1 MMRMVKMVK
10 TTTKIKSNMKK
21 SLILAAIVLMSASC
35 FAQKNPA
42 TKKAKSYI
50 MSETPDFA
58 AARASIA
65 EALEAEPTAETY
77 YWAGMIGYQE
87 VTQENLNQMMGQG
100 VNSAKAGTAVE
111 ESYNYWLKADE
122 LAMIPTL
129 DKKGREVVDTKTRN
143 NISKKM
149 LEYYKNQELV
159 KYGIYLNE
167 QRDFAGA
174 YQAFKM
180 HISIPDLPMMDNEK
194 MQKEMPR
201 DTTYT
206 QYKYYAAIFAV
217 QSEMHEEA
225 VALLE
230 ELKDGDYE
238 AVSVNQFLY
247 QEYVTLKDTAK
258 FVATLQAAIV
268 RFPKEPWFLQNLINY
283 YIFSGQEQTAV
294 DYLAQAIE
302 REPNVAQYHHIKGNL
317 DENLGNYDAALV
329 DFDEALRCD
338 PTLADAM
345 AGKGRVYYNQAVKLN
360 EAAALIQ
367 DNKEYKKA
375 LDEMNE
381 VFRKSLPFFEKAHEM
396 DPEDRTYMQVLK
408 GLYYRF
414 HMDAEYDAISAKLNS
429 L

>member
-1 MMRMVKMVK
+1 
-10 TTTKIKSNMKK
+10 MKK
-21 SLILAAIVLMSASC
+21 TLFFAALVLVSTCC

-42 TKKAKSYI
+42 VKNAKRYI
-50 MSETPDFA
+50 MAETPDFS
-58 AARASIA
+58 AARTAIEEAIA
-65 EALEAEPTAETY
+65 TEPTAETY

-87 VTQENLNQMMGQG
+87 VTLENYNQMLGKG
-100 VNSAKAGTAVE
+100 VNQALAGQAVM
-111 ESYNYWLKADE
+111 ESYYYWLEADR

-129 DKKGREVVDTKTRN
+129 DKKGREVVDTKTRA
-143 NISKKM
+143 NITKKM

-167 QRDFAGA
+167 QRDFEGA
-174 YQAFKM
+174 YKAFKK
-180 HISIPDLPMMDNEK
+180 HIEIPELDMMQNEK
-194 MQKEMPR
+194 IQKEMPR
-201 DTTYT
+201 DSIYT

-217 QSEMHEEA
+217 QAQLHEQA
-225 VALLE
+225 IVVLE

-247 QEYVTLKDTAK
+247 QEYVELKDTVK
-258 FVATLQAAIV
+258 FVATLQDAIA
-268 RFPKEPWFLQNLINY
+268 RFPQESWFLQNLINY
-283 YIFSGQEQTAV
+283 YIFSGQEQAAI

-317 DENLGNYDAALV
+317 DENQGNYEAALV
-329 DFDEALRCD
+329 DFDNALKLD

-360 EAAALIQ
+360 EAAAMIS

-375 LDEMNE
+375 LEEMNE
-381 VFRKSLPFFEKAHEM
+381 VFRKALPFFEKAHEM
-396 DPEDRTYMQVLK
+396 APEDRTYMQILK

-414 HMDAEYDAISAKLNS
+414 NMTAEYDAISEKLNN

>member
-1 MMRMVKMVK
+1 
-10 TTTKIKSNMKK
+10 MKK
-21 SLILAAIVLMSASC
+21 SLILAALVLISAGC

-50 MSETPDFA
+50 MSETPDFS
-58 AARASIA
+58 AARASIQ
-65 EALEAEPTAETY
+65 EAIAAEPTAETY

-100 VNSAKAGTAVE
+100 INQAKAGEAVK

-122 LAMIPTL
+122 LAVTPVL
-129 DKKGREVVDTKTRN
+129 NKKGQEVPADPKTHS
-143 NISKKM
+143 NIVKRM

-167 QRDFAGA
+167 QKDYVGA
-174 YQAFKM
+174 YEVFKM
-180 HISIPDLPMMDNEK
+180 HVDMPDMAMMQDAK
-194 MQKEMPR
+194 TQKEMPK
-201 DTTYT
+201 DSTYT

-217 QSEMHEEA
+217 QSGMHKEA
-225 VALLE
+225 IALLE
-230 ELKDGDYE
+230 ELKDGEYE
-238 AVSVNQFLY
+238 AISVNQFLY
-247 QEYVTLKDTAK
+247 QEYVELKDTAK
-258 FVATLQAAIV
+258 FVATLQDAIV

-317 DENLGNYDAALV
+317 DENLGNYDAALK

-338 PTLADAM
+338 PTLADAE

-360 EAAALIQ
+360 EAAALIS

-381 VFRKSLPFFEKAHEM
+381 VFRKALPHFEKAHEM
-396 DPEDRTYMQVLK
+396 DPTDRTYMQVLK

-414 HMDAEYDAISAKLNS
+414 HMDKEYDAISEKLNN

>member
-1 MMRMVKMVK
+1 
-10 TTTKIKSNMKK
+10 MKK

-201 DTTYT
+201 DTTYI

>member
-1 MMRMVKMVK
+1 
-10 TTTKIKSNMKK
+10 
-21 SLILAAIVLMSASC
+21 
-35 FAQKNPA
+35 
-42 TKKAKSYI
+42 

-129 DKKGREVVDTKTRN
+129 DKKGREVVDPNTRN

-201 DTTYT
+201 DTTYI

-225 VALLE
+225 VALWE

>member
-1 MMRMVKMVK
+1 
-10 TTTKIKSNMKK
+10 MKK
-21 SLILAAIVLMSASC
+21 TLILAAVVLMSAGC
-35 FAQKNPA
+35 YAQKNPLV
-42 TKKAKSYI
+42 KKSKSI
-50 MSETPDFA
+50 MMSENADFSE
-58 AARASIA
+58 ARRLMG
-65 EALEAEPTAETY
+65 EALEAEQTAETY

-87 VTQENLNQMMGQG
+87 LTKENYNQLMGMG
-100 VNSAKAGTAVE
+100 VNQAKAGAAVE
-111 ESYNYWLKADE
+111 ESYKYWLKADE
-122 LAMIPTL
+122 LAMIPTY

-180 HISIPDLPMMDNEK
+180 HIAIPDLPLMDNEK

-201 DTTYT
+201 DTTYI

-217 QSEMHEEA
+217 QSGMHPEA
-225 VALLE
+225 IAILE
-230 ELKDGDYE
+230 ELKNGDYE
-238 AVSVNQFLY
+238 PISVNQFLY
-247 QEYVTLKDTAK
+247 QEYVELKDTAN
-258 FVATLQAAIV
+258 FLATLEHAIE
-268 RFPKEPWFLQNLINY
+268 RFPGEPWFLQNLINY

-294 DYLAQAIE
+294 EYLAKAIE

-317 DENLGNYDAALV
+317 DENLGNYEDALK

-338 PTLADAM
+338 PNLADAM

-360 EAAALIQ
+360 EEAALIQ
-367 DNKEYKKA
+367 DNKAYKKA

-396 DPEDRTYMQVLK
+396 DPTDRTYMQVLK

-414 HMDAEYDAISAKLNS
+414 HMDAEYDAITEKLNN

>member
-1 MMRMVKMVK
+1 MR
-10 TTTKIKSNMKK
+10 K
-21 SLILAAIVLMSASC
+21 SLILAAVVLMSAGC
-35 FAQKNPA
+35 LAQKNPLV
-42 TKKAKSYI
+42 KKAKSYA
-50 MSETPDFA
+50 MAETPDFS
-58 AARASIA
+58 AARATIQ
-65 EALEAEPTAETY
+65 EAIEAAPTAETY

-87 VTQENLNQMMGQG
+87 LTQENYSQMMGNG
-100 VNSAKAGTAVE
+100 VNQAKAGQAVE
-111 ESYNYWLKADE
+111 ESYNYWLKADS

-129 DKKGREVVDTKTRN
+129 DKKGREVVDQKTRS
-143 NISKKM
+143 NIAKKM

-167 QRDFAGA
+167 QRNYADA

-180 HISIPDLPMMDNEK
+180 HVDMPDLPMMQDPK
-194 MQKEMPR
+194 IQKDMPR
-201 DTTYT
+201 DTTYE

-230 ELKDGDYE
+230 EMKDGEYE
-238 AVSVNQFLY
+238 AISCNQFLY
-247 QEYVTLKDTAK
+247 QEYVALKDTAK
-258 FVATLQAAIV
+258 FVETLQNAIV
-268 RFPKEPWFLQNLINY
+268 RFPQESWFLQNLINF

-317 DENLGNYDAALV
+317 DENLGNAEAALADFDAAL
-329 DFDEALRCD
+329 AID

-360 EAAALIQ
+360 EAAATIN
-367 DNKEYKKA
+367 DNKAYKKA
-375 LDEMNE
+375 LAEMNE

-396 DPEDRTYMQVLK
+396 DPTDRQFIQILK

-414 HMDAEYDAISAKLNS
+414 ISEPGMEAKYNEMTEKLNN

>member
-1 MMRMVKMVK
+1 
-10 TTTKIKSNMKK
+10 MKK
-21 SLILAAIVLMSASC
+21 VLFVAAIVLMSTNC

-42 TKKAKSYI
+42 VKNAKRYI
-50 MSETPDFA
+50 MAETPDFS
-58 AARASIA
+58 AARTAIEEAIA
-65 EALEAEPTAETY
+65 TEPTAETY

-87 VTQENLNQMMGQG
+87 LTLENYNQMLGKG
-100 VNSAKAGTAVE
+100 VNQALAGQAVV
-111 ESYNYWLKADE
+111 ESYDYWLEADR

-129 DKKGREVVDTKTRN
+129 DKKGREVVDTKTRA
-143 NISKKM
+143 NITKKM

-167 QRDFAGA
+167 QRDFEG
-174 YQAFKM
+174 AFKAFKK
-180 HISIPDLPMMDNEK
+180 HIDMPELDMMQNEK
-194 MQKEMPR
+194 IQKEMPR
-201 DTTYT
+201 DSTYT
-206 QYKYYAAIFAV
+206 QYKYYTAIFAV
-217 QSEMHEEA
+217 QAQLHAQAIAE
-225 VALLE
+225 LE

-247 QEYVTLKDTAK
+247 QEYVELKDTVK
-258 FVATLQAAIV
+258 FVATLQNAIA
-268 RFPKEPWFLQNLINY
+268 RFPQESWFLQNLINY
-283 YIFSGQEQTAV
+283 YIFSGQEQVAI

-317 DENLGNYDAALV
+317 DENQGNYEAALV
-329 DFDEALRCD
+329 DFDNALKLD

-360 EAAALIQ
+360 EAAAMIS

-375 LDEMNE
+375 LEEMNE
-381 VFRKSLPFFEKAHEM
+381 VFRKALPFFEKAHEM
-396 DPEDRTYMQVLK
+396 APEDRNYMQILK

-414 HMDAEYDAISAKLNS
+414 NMTAQYDAISEKLNN